1 MACSTAWHLYCA
13 RSKAVDLLVEIV
25 MAGEFALIEHLL
37 RQTRADH
44 ATRPPILGP
53 GDDCALIAPSHP
65 NLAWAVTTDMLVS
78 GVHFLETDDPRDL
91 GWKTLAVN
99 LSDLAAMG
107 ALPRY
112 VTLAAAIPP
121 EDAQDTAW
129 IDAFFSGFVDC
140 LNTFDV
146 ALIGGDTTRGRRTF
160 SVTAMGEVEANRA
173 LRRSGAQRDDDI
185 WISGTPGY
193 ATLGLRTKLD
203 GIALPPGIA
212 SLAHQALHRPQ
223 PRVALGLAIIGLA
236 HSAID
241 VSDGLLQDLGHI
253 ARASHCQAILETTLL
268 PSCPAGVDVNLWHTC
283 LLGGG
288 DDYELLFT
296 APTSARDAVTTL
308 SHQLSLPLTRIGQ
321 MHPMQDGAEQGTM
334 SGDAVQLL
342 DQTHQPIDLSLL
354 RTGFDHFA

>member
-1 MACSTAWHLYCA
+1 
-13 RSKAVDLLVEIV
+13 

-342 DQTHQPIDLSLL
+342 DLTHQPIDLSLL